1 MQSDRST
8 IGSLSMLPVDQALE
22 LDYGRVIAEFE
33 GDYGESERGRIS
45 QGVYRRRRYIDD
57 GVRID
62 CCSRPVVYQSAG
74 SI

>member
-22 LDYGRVIAEFE
+22 LDYGRAIAEFE
-33 GDYGESERGRIS
+33 GIMENRNAGAFLKG
-45 QGVYRRRRYIDD
+45 YRRCRYIDD